1 MKKYLKILAAII
13 AAGIVIATFVF
24 LFRNS
29 QSKDTS
35 YALVSPEQNATI
47 SKSSLLTGAI
57 EPRDEIEI
65 KPKISGII
73 SDILVKAGDKVKAGD
88 IIARIKVIPDENQL
102 SSAQFR
108 VEETE
113 RQYELSRSKFQR
125 TEELYQKKYVSR
137 EEYEEAQ
144 TALANAKINL
154 ESARDALSII
164 RDGVSSRDAQGSN
177 TLVRSTITGLVLD
190 VPVKVGSSVIQSNT
204 FNDGTTIAK
213 VADMTDLI
221 FKGKVD
227 ETEVGSLAL
236 GQPMTI
242 TIGAMKDLTS
252 QASIEYISPK
262 ATSENG
268 SNTFE
273 IKAAVSLPDI
283 SAIRAGYSANAD
295 VTLSS
300 VEGVMALS
308 ESVIEFEGDEAY
320 VYVLTSP
327 EKDKH
332 QTFERRKI
340 TTGLSDGLKI
350 EVKSGLSA
358 TDKVRGAAL

>member
-1 MKKYLKILAAII
+1 MKKFLKIFAAIL
-13 AAGIVIATFVF
+13 AVAVVVGTFVF

-29 QSKDTS
+29 QNKEVK

-73 SDILVKAGDKVKAGD
+73 SEILVKAGDKVKAGD

-108 VEETE
+108 VEESE
-113 RQYELSRSKFQR
+113 RQYELSKSKFQR

-137 EEYEEAQ
+137 EEFEESQ

-164 RDGVSSRDAQGSN
+164 RDGVSARDAQGSN

-227 ETEVGSLAL
+227 ETEVGSLAV

-252 QASIEYISPK
+252 EAAIEYISPK
-262 ATSENG
+262 ALNENG

-273 IKAAVSLPDI
+273 IKAAVNVPDI

-300 VEGVMALS
+300 VKGVMALS
-308 ESVIEFEGDEAY
+308 EAVVEFEGDDAY

-327 EKDKH
+327 ENAAK

-340 TTGLSDGLKI
+340 TTGLSDGLTI
-350 EVKSGLSA
+350 EVKSGIKP
-358 TDKVRGAAL
+358 TDKIRGAAL